1 MFRSISKQ
9 HVMFK
14 KKATCQYEMS
24 NEKTASFFVLVL
36 TFLVFQTGKEYVE
49 DDTRVESITTS
60 T

>member
-14 KKATCQYEMS
+14 KKQLVNMRCLMKKQPVS
-24 NEKTASFFVLVL
+24 SFWYSR
-36 TFLVFQTGKEYVE
+36 FLVFQTGKEYVE